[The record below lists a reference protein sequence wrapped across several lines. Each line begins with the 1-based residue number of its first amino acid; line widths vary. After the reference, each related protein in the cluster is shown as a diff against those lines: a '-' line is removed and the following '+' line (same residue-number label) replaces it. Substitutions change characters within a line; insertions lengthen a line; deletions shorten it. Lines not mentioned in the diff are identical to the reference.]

1 MFVLCISIPFFVFL
15 VSFAHKDCGKLCDNF
30 LQAHCIPCLNSFPNL
45 DHSKS
50 GPFSTIEN
58 PDKSGFQ
65 ISLVFGDLHFCG
77 VGMKTNLN
85 LKLQIFRIYAYWLSC
100 SWTTR
105 HCTTTWTRS
114 SSTSCVRW
122 TNKGLTLSATSQ
134 KKKNL
139 RTVNHYKI

>member
-15 VSFAHKDCGKLCDNF
+15 VSFAHKDCGKLCANF

-139 RTVNHYKI
+139 RMVNLF